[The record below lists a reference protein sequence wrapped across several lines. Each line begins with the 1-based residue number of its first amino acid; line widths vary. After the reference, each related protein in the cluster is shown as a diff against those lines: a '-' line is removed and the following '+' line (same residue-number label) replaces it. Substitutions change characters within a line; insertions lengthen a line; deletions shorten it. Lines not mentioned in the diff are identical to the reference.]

1 MSQEN
6 SQEYFSE
13 IGRDMTARCK
23 LKNRIDE
30 RFEKTVAQAGL
41 LRQIRDV
48 LKAIMRRLKAD
59 ENSAEEGYED
69 LLRALDRKPFP
80 SVEGLRNAQR
90 LMKVRNPKLGELKV
104 ESIIDGR
111 IMRKLEENGFIDSV
125 YAAQGLK

>member
-1 MSQEN
+1 
-6 SQEYFSE
+6 
-13 IGRDMTARCK
+13 MTARCK

-59 ENSAEEGYED
+59 QNSAEEGYED

-90 LMKVRNPKLGELKV
+90 LMKVRNPKLAELKV
-104 ESIIDGR
+104 ENIIDGR
-111 IMRKLEENGFIDSV
+111 IMGKLEENGFINSV